1 MSLQRERRGLSDLC
15 EITPKLNMSN
25 KRDQF
30 EILLT
35 LISNL
40 YTQKKLIVNSTDKKS
55 VIEG

>member
-1 MSLQRERRGLSDLC
+1 MSLQ
-15 EITPKLNMSN
+15 PKLNMSN

>member
-1 MSLQRERRGLSDLC
+1 
-15 EITPKLNMSN
+15 MSN

-35 LISNL
+35 LISNR
-40 YTQKKLIVNSTDKKS
+40 YTQKKLIVKSTDKKS

>member
-1 MSLQRERRGLSDLC
+1 
-15 EITPKLNMSN
+15 MSN

-40 YTQKKLIVNSTDKKS
+40 YTQKKLIENSTDKKS

>member
-1 MSLQRERRGLSDLC
+1 MSLQRERRGLSNLC

-30 EILLT
+30 EIFLT

-40 YTQKKLIVNSTDKKS
+40 YTQKKVIVNSTDKKS

>member
-1 MSLQRERRGLSDLC
+1 MSEREGVSPIDLY

>member
-1 MSLQRERRGLSDLC
+1 
-15 EITPKLNMSN
+15 MSN

-40 YTQKKLIVNSTDKKS
+40 YTRKKLIVNSTDKKS